1 MQKPNSKKNLK
12 EKTSSQVVMKV
23 IMLKREKKKSY
34 EANHKQKIVLL
45 VCF

>member
-1 MQKPNSKKNLK
+1 MQKQIVKKNLK

-23 IMLKREKKKSY
+23 IMLKREKKSY